1 MAYLGNT
8 PAARFTS
15 MDKQTITG
23 DGGTGYT
30 LDHAVGSEQ
39 EIEVFVNNVRQEP
52 SVAYTVVGTAL
63 TMTGNV
69 ASTDDFY
76 VVFQGKAQQ
85 SVTHP
90 SSSALQATTG
100 TFSGNVDVGGS
111 LLVDT
116 IKEGTGTNTA
126 ITIDSSGQ
134 VSMPNTVEIDAWR
147 LTSNFT
153 TDGATITGW
162 ERTDDATFAYAGT
175 GMSES
180 SGVFTF
186 PKTGLYKVT
195 PQVEIITSNSD
206 TVVTVDV
213 DVSADSGSTYDRRG
227 YLNMRGTASDPNG
240 GGAMTRNILVN
251 VTNASTFRFR
261 LVTGS
266 LGSGSNIAGNTD
278 YDRTSIMF
286 ERITDSQ

>member
-1 MAYLGNT
+1 M
-8 PAARFTS
+8 TS
-15 MDKQTITG
+15 VIRVSNIQNST
-23 DGGTGYT
+23 
-30 LDHAVGSEQ
+30 
-39 EIEVFVNNVRQEP
+39 
-52 SVAYTVVGTAL
+52 GTA
-63 TMTGNV
+63 
-69 ASTDDFY
+69 
-76 VVFQGKAQQ
+76 
-85 SVTHP
+85 
-90 SSSALQATTG
+90 AL
-100 TFSGNVDVGGS
+100 S
-111 LLVDT
+111 
-116 IKEGTGTNTA
+116 
-126 ITIDSSGQ
+126 IDGSGQ

-153 TDGATITGW
+153 TDAATISGW

-175 GMSES
+175 GMTES

>member
-1 MAYLGNT
+1 M
-8 PAARFTS
+8 TS
-15 MDKQTITG
+15 VIRVDNIQSS
-23 DGGTGYT
+23 GGT
-30 LDHAVGSEQ
+30 A
-39 EIEVFVNNVRQEP
+39 
-52 SVAYTVVGTAL
+52 
-63 TMTGNV
+63 
-69 ASTDDFY
+69 
-76 VVFQGKAQQ
+76 
-85 SVTHP
+85 
-90 SSSALQATTG
+90 
-100 TFSGNVDVGGS
+100 
-111 LLVDT
+111 
-116 IKEGTGTNTA
+116 A
-126 ITIDSSGQ
+126 ISIDGSGQ

-153 TDGATITGW
+153 TDLATISGW
-162 ERTDDATFAYAGT
+162 ERTDDATFAYAGI
-175 GMSES
+175 GMTES

-240 GGAMTRNILVN
+240 GGAMTRCILVN

-261 LVTGS
+261 LETAS